1 MAGLGIPWHSS
12 GEDSALSLMG
22 AWVQSLV
29 SKVRFYKPHSMA
41 KKKKKASL
49 GKLLLS
55 IADRLS
61 VKEILCEIKLYEVCR
76 Y

>member
-1 MAGLGIPWHSS
+1 MAVLGIPWHSS
-12 GEDSALSLMG
+12 GEDSALSLTG
-22 AWVQSLV
+22 AWVLSLA
-29 SKVRFYKPHSMA
+29 SKVSFDKPHSMV
-41 KKKKKASL
+41 KKRGSL

-61 VKEILCEIKLYEVCR
+61 IKEILCEIKLYEVCR